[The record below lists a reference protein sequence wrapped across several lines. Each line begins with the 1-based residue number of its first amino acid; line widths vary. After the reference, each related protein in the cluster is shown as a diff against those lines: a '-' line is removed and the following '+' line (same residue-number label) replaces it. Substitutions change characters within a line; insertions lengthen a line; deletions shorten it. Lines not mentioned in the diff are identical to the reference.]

1 VWLYG
6 GSPAAPGR
14 LPDSTSSLTEL
25 RRKIP
30 MDRNSRDESDLR
42 WSSIKLFG
50 DLESITKLAVN
61 CKLDSKPQV
70 DSKVSHG

>member
-1 VWLYG
+1 MEA
-6 GSPAAPGR
+6 SPAAPGR

-25 RRKIP
+25 RRKMP

-42 WSSIKLFG
+42 WHLMKVFG
-50 DLESITKLAVN
+50 DLESITKLAVY

-70 DSKVSHG
+70 DSKVIHE